1 MRTAKL
7 TALLLAPMLVLLMAM
22 TKPLVDPEPI
32 AVPAGLSDKAVAKAV
47 LVGVSQRGW
56 AVTKQEPGYM
66 EATLHLR
73 THMARIGI
81 TYDTRQVKIRYL
93 ESENLDYK
101 MKNGVPQIHRNYL
114 SWISNVVL
122 DINVQLQ
129 AAAADLASG

>member
-22 TKPLVDPEPI
+22 TKPLVDPEPV

-47 LVGVSQRGW
+47 RVGVSQRGW
-56 AVTKQEPGYM
+56 AITKEEPGYM

-93 ESENLDYK
+93 ESENLDYT

>member
-1 MRTAKL
+1 
-7 TALLLAPMLVLLMAM
+7 
-22 TKPLVDPEPI
+22 
-32 AVPAGLSDKAVAKAV
+32 
-47 LVGVSQRGW
+47 
-56 AVTKQEPGYM
+56 
-66 EATLHLR
+66 
-73 THMARIGI
+73 MARIGI